1 MPAQPAPAPL
11 TQPTELPYPPPRYS
25 WYVVGVLTLVY
36 VFSFIDRQIL
46 SLLVRPLRRDLQITD
61 TEVSVLMGFSFAVF
75 YTFCGIPL
83 GRLADTRS
91 RRSIVA
97 AGLVFWSV
105 FTGLCGLARNFAQ
118 MLLFRVGVGV
128 GEAALSPSAYSLITD
143 YFPKEKLGTAISVYS
158 MGIYIGAGMSYLL
171 GGLVVRFASA
181 QEAWILP
188 LVGGVRPWQVIFLA
202 VGLPGILVAPLV
214 YSIREPLRR
223 GIARQASSAPASH
236 AFSYMLENKQTLL
249 CHTFGFG
256 LLSLTSYASGAW
268 IPEFFRRN
276 YHWDIPHT
284 GIVYGSL
291 VIIFGSIGIV
301 GAGKIA
307 DLLRA
312 RGTLNANMLVGMLV
326 ALIGIPVSC
335 LLYLAPSA
343 GWATLWLAPG
353 CVMAAAP
360 FGIAAAAIQQMMPNP
375 MRGQASAVYL
385 FIINMVGLGL
395 GPTAVAVCTQYLF
408 RRDDAV
414 NYSLLVVHLAALSL
428 AAILLGGGLKPFLRS
443 LERLNRW
450 TVGQAVLPAAGIRAG
465 LAKTG
470 LKAGC
475 RQDCLPH

>member
-1 MPAQPAPAPL
+1 MPAQPAPAPATQL
-11 TQPTELPYPPPRYS
+11 TEAPYPSPRYS

-61 TEVSVLMGFSFAVF
+61 TEVSILMGFSFAVF

-91 RRSIVA
+91 RRSIIA
-97 AGLVFWSV
+97 AGLVFWSA

-171 GGLVVRFASA
+171 GGIVVRFASA

-188 LVGGVRPWQVIFLA
+188 LVGAVRPWQVIFLA
-202 VGLPGILVAPLV
+202 VGLPGILVTPLV

-223 GIARQASSAPASH
+223 GIARHASAVPARESF
-236 AFSYMLENKQTLL
+236 AYMLENKRTFL
-249 CHTFGFG
+249 CHTIGFG

-268 IPEFFRRN
+268 VPEFFRRN

-291 VIIFGSIGIV
+291 VIVFGSLGIV

-307 DLLRA
+307 DVLRA
-312 RGTLNANMLVGMLV
+312 RGILQANMLVGMWV

-353 CVMAAAP
+353 CLMAAAP
-360 FGIAAAAIQQMMPNP
+360 FGISAAAIQQMMPNP

-385 FIINMVGLGL
+385 FIINMIGLGL
-395 GPTAVAVCTQYLF
+395 GPTAVALCTQYLF

-414 NYSLLVVHLAALSL
+414 NYSLLVVHLLALSL

-450 TVGQAVLPAAGIRAG
+450 TASA
-465 LAKTG
+465 
-470 LKAGC
+470 
-475 RQDCLPH
+475 

>member
-1 MPAQPAPAPL
+1 MPAQSAPAPA
-11 TQPTELPYPPPRYS
+11 TQQTEAPYPSPRYS

-61 TEVSVLMGFSFAVF
+61 TEVSILMGFSFAVF

-91 RRSIVA
+91 RRSIIA
-97 AGLVFWSV
+97 AGLVFWSA

-171 GGLVVRFASA
+171 GGIVVRFASA

-188 LVGGVRPWQVIFLA
+188 LVGAVRPWQVIFLA
-202 VGLPGILVAPLV
+202 VGLPGILVTPLV

-223 GIARQASSAPASH
+223 GIARHASAVPARESF
-236 AFSYMLENKQTLL
+236 AYMLENKRTFL
-249 CHTFGFG
+249 CHTIGFG

-268 IPEFFRRN
+268 VPEFFRRN

-291 VIIFGSIGIV
+291 VIVFGSLGIV
-301 GAGKIA
+301 GAGRIA
-307 DLLRA
+307 DVLRA
-312 RGTLNANMLVGMLV
+312 RGILQANMLVGMWV

-353 CVMAAAP
+353 CLMAAAP
-360 FGIAAAAIQQMMPNP
+360 FGISAAAVQQMMPNP

-385 FIINMVGLGL
+385 FIINMIGLGL
-395 GPTAVAVCTQYLF
+395 GPTAVALCTQYLF

-414 NYSLLVVHLAALSL
+414 NYSLLVVHLLALSL

-450 TVGQAVLPAAGIRAG
+450 TASA
-465 LAKTG
+465 
-470 LKAGC
+470 
-475 RQDCLPH
+475 

>member
-1 MPAQPAPAPL
+1 
-11 TQPTELPYPPPRYS
+11 
-25 WYVVGVLTLVY
+25 VVGVLTLVY

-97 AGLVFWSV
+97 AGLVFWSA

-171 GGLVVRFASA
+171 GGIVVRFASA

-188 LVGGVRPWQVIFLA
+188 LVGAVRPWQVIFLA

-223 GIARQASSAPASH
+223 GIVRQASLVPAAH
-236 AFSYMLENKQTLL
+236 AFAYMLENKRTLL

-268 IPEFFRRN
+268 VPEFFRRN

-312 RGTLNANMLVGMLV
+312 RGIPQANMLVGMLV
-326 ALIGIPVSC
+326 ALIAIPVSC

-353 CVMAAAP
+353 CLLAAAP

-385 FIINMVGLGL
+385 FIINMIGLGL
-395 GPTAVAVCTQYLF
+395 GPTAVAVCMQYLF

-414 NYSLLVVHLAALSL
+414 NYSLLVVHLAALTF

-450 TVGQAVLPAAGIRAG
+450 TADQ
-465 LAKTG
+465 
-470 LKAGC
+470 
-475 RQDCLPH
+475 Q

>member
-1 MPAQPAPAPL
+1 MSAQPAPAAAS
-11 TQPTELPYPPPRYS
+11 QPIETPYPSARYS

-46 SLLVRPLRRDLQITD
+46 SLLVRPLRRDLGISD

-91 RRSIVA
+91 RRSIIA
-97 AGLVFWSV
+97 AGLVVWSA

-118 MLLFRVGVGV
+118 MLLCRVGVGV

-171 GGLVVRFASA
+171 GGIVVRFASA

-188 LVGGVRPWQVIFLA
+188 LVGAVRPWQVIFLA
-202 VGLPGILVAPLV
+202 VGIPGILVAPLV

-223 GIARQASSAPASH
+223 GFGKHALAVPAKQSF
-236 AFSYMLENKQTLL
+236 AYMLRNKATFL
-249 CHTFGFG
+249 CHSVGFG

-284 GIVYGSL
+284 GIVYGTL
-291 VIIFGSIGIV
+291 VIVFGSIGIV

-312 RGTLNANMLVGMLV
+312 RGILNANMLVGMCV
-326 ALIGIPVSC
+326 ALIGIPVSA

-343 GWATLWLAPG
+343 GWATFWLAPA
-353 CVMAAAP
+353 CLMAAAP
-360 FGIAAAAIQQMMPNP
+360 FGISAAAIQQMMPNP

-385 FIINMVGLGL
+385 FIINMIGLGL

-414 NYSLLVVHLAALSL
+414 NYSLLVVHLVALSL
-428 AAILLGGGLKPFLRS
+428 AAALLGGGLKPFLRS
-443 LERLNRW
+443 LDRLNKW
-450 TVGQAVLPAAGIRAG
+450 TAGV
-465 LAKTG
+465 
-470 LKAGC
+470 
-475 RQDCLPH
+475 